1 MWWRWRLKFHEVG
14 EKERTCTWSLCFS
27 VLQDLV
33 FVTDF
38 FFFIMKIYIFKDYLL
53 PGSIW
58 ELTALYVFCKHL
70 KTLDYLWCKGWCWF
84 LLFVHLVACWSQSF
98 FLSFFVFFNRK
109 LSLSPVFTGTHD
121 AMWLYNDQWVMWLT
135 SWPWQ

>member
-1 MWWRWRLKFHEVG
+1 MKMETKISWGGRERKNMYLITVFFSFTRLSFCH
-14 EKERTCTWSLCFS
+14 R
-27 VLQDLV
+27 
-33 FVTDF
+33 F

-121 AMWLYNDQWVMWLT
+121 AMWLYNGQWVMWLT